1 MYRYYL
7 EVSYDGTA
15 FAGSQVQLHQKTV
28 QGAVNDALSTIL
40 RTTVETFG
48 ASRTDM
54 GVHAL
59 SNVYHFD
66 IPVLLDEQ
74 QLVYKLNAITSP
86 ALGFNALYRVPE
98 TANARFDALSRSY
111 RYRIYFHK
119 DPFKYER
126 ALFYPFKLNRDV
138 LHDTAAVLADY
149 TDFTSFSKKNS
160 QTFTNNCKII
170 RSSWETIGDELHY
183 VVEANRF
190 LRGMVRALVGTQ
202 LKIARAGGT
211 SDDFRAIVAA
221 RDCSKADFS
230 VTGNGLYLEKITYPP
245 YTL

>member
-15 FAGSQVQLHQKTV
+15 FAGSQVQVRQRTV
-28 QGAVNDALSTIL
+28 QGAVNEALSTIL
-40 RTTVETFG
+40 RGAVETFG

-59 SNVYHFD
+59 CNVYHFD
-66 IPVLLDEQ
+66 VPVLLDEQ
-74 QLVYKLNAITSP
+74 QLLYKLNAVTAPS
-86 ALGFNALYRVPE
+86 LGFNALYRVPGN
-98 TANARFDALSRSY
+98 ANARFDALSRTY
-111 RYRIYFHK
+111 RYRIYFRK
-119 DPFKYER
+119 DPFKYGR
-126 ALFYPFKLNRDV
+126 ALFYPFKLDRDT
-138 LHDTAAVLADY
+138 LHDTAAVLSDY

-160 QTFTNNCKII
+160 QTFTNNCQI
-170 RSSWETIGDELHY
+170 RRSCWESREDELHY

-202 LKIARAGGT
+202 LKIARAGLAAA
-211 SDDFRAIVAA
+211 DFRAIIEAK
-221 RDCSKADFS
+221 DCSKADFS